1 MAANVEVFGL
11 IAHDAVQ
18 VTPDDAADLPGG
30 PTNVGLWVGGTG
42 DLHVTMHSGAEVTFK
57 AVPAGTL
64 LRLAVRRV
72 WATGTTA
79 TNIVALYW

>member
-1 MAANVEVFGL
+1 MAPNVEVFGMV
-11 IAHDAVQ
+11 AHDAIAVS
-18 VTPDDAADLPGG
+18 PSDASDLPGG
-30 PTNVGLWVGGTG
+30 PTNVGLWVGGAG
-42 DLHVTMHSGAEVTFK
+42 DVHVTMHSGAEVTFA

-64 LRLAVRRV
+64 LRIAAKRV